1 MFLRRFLNRNGIG
14 INSFIKI
21 KTSKHFSSTKS
32 TEEGEDY
39 LKVHQENLFWFPKEN
54 EKDSRE
60 IGPYP
65 PSQKASND
73 PSQSY
78 QFRPADLDEYFS
90 RQGRRRFGEVL
101 PEEAEFQGT
110 WNVDIEGNYSVLYML
125 SGVGLLLGGLGGIA
139 FFSTKWHDQT
149 KSPRAMAVE
158 KELPYTDK
166 YFPNQQEPRPI
177 FTWSQQH
184 QQQQQQKP

>member
-1 MFLRRFLNRNGIG
+1 MVTKRMFLKR
-14 INSFIKI
+14 FIKYRTNHSNI
-21 KTSKHFSSTKS
+21 FRNFSSNHTNH
-32 TEEGEDY
+32 TESKEDY
-39 LKVHQENLFWFPKEN
+39 LKVHQENLFWFPKAD
-54 EKDSRE
+54 EKDPRE

-65 PSQKASND
+65 LSEHASND

-90 RQGRRRFGEVL
+90 RQARRRFGEVV

-139 FFSTKWHDQT
+139 YLSTQWHDPK

-158 KELPYTDK
+158 KELPYTEK
-166 YFPNQQEPRPI
+166 YFPNQQSPKPI
-177 FTWSQQH
+177 FTWSQQ
-184 QQQQQQKP
+184 